1 MREIFADMN
10 FLGNLIWLIMGGLVT
25 AVMYWIAG
33 IVMCITII
41 GIPFGVQL
49 VKIGTL
55 SLWPFGHDLTPIAGS
70 ESSCLQIVF
79 NVLWIALGWWE
90 IALTHLTF
98 GLILCCTIVGIPWG
112 IQHFKLA
119 MASIIPFGKEVV

>member
-1 MREIFADMN
+1 MKFI
-10 FLGNLIWLIMGGLVT
+10 GNLIWLIMGGLLT

-33 IVMCITII
+33 ILMCITII
-41 GIPFGVQL
+41 GIPFGIQL

-79 NVLWIALGWWE
+79 NVLWIVLGWWE

-98 GLILCCTIVGIPWG
+98 GLVLCCTIVGIPWG

>member
-1 MREIFADMN
+1 MKFI
-10 FLGNLIWLIMGGLVT
+10 GNLIWLIMGGLLT

-33 IVMCITII
+33 ILMCITII
-41 GIPFGVQL
+41 GIPFGIQL

-70 ESSCLQIVF
+70 ESSCLQIAF
-79 NVLWIALGWWE
+79 NVLWIVLGWWE

>member
-1 MREIFADMN
+1 MN
-10 FLGNLIWLIMGGLVT
+10 FLGNLIWLIMGGLLT
-25 AVMYWIAG
+25 ALMYWTAG
-33 IVMCITII
+33 LLMCITII

-79 NVLWIALGWWE
+79 NVLWIVLGWWE

>member
-1 MREIFADMN
+1 MKFI
-10 FLGNLIWLIMGGLVT
+10 GNLIWLIMGGLLT

-33 IVMCITII
+33 ILMCITII
-41 GIPFGVQL
+41 GIPFGIQL

-55 SLWPFGHDLTPIAGS
+55 SLWPFGHDLTPIAGN

-79 NVLWIALGWWE
+79 NVLWIVLGWWE

>member
-1 MREIFADMN
+1 MKFI
-10 FLGNLIWLIMGGLVT
+10 GNLIWLIMGGLLT

-33 IVMCITII
+33 ILMCITII
-41 GIPFGVQL
+41 GIPFGIQL

-98 GLILCCTIVGIPWG
+98 GLMLCCTIVGIPWG

>member
-1 MREIFADMN
+1 MKFI
-10 FLGNLIWLIMGGLVT
+10 GNLIWLIMGGLFT
-25 AVMYWIAG
+25 AVMYWTAG
-33 IVMCITII
+33 ILMCITII

-55 SLWPFGHDLTPIAGS
+55 SLWPFDHDLTPIAGS

-79 NVLWIALGWWE
+79 NVLWIVLGWWE

>member
-1 MREIFADMN
+1 MKFI
-10 FLGNLIWLIMGGLVT
+10 GNLIWLIMGGLLT

-33 IVMCITII
+33 ILMCITII
-41 GIPFGVQL
+41 GIPFGIQL

-55 SLWPFGHDLTPIAGS
+55 SLWPFGHDLTPVAGS

-79 NVLWIALGWWE
+79 NVLWIVLGWWE

>member
-1 MREIFADMN
+1 MKFI
-10 FLGNLIWLIMGGLVT
+10 GNLIWLIMGGLLT

-33 IVMCITII
+33 ILMCITII

-49 VKIGTL
+49 IKIGTL
-55 SLWPFGHDLTPIAGS
+55 SLWPFGHDLTPVAGS

-79 NVLWIALGWWE
+79 NVLWIVLGWWE